1 MSRTFKGVLL
11 LAAAFGC
18 YQAVA
23 LASGSSLPSSSSAPS
38 RTMTPEERA
47 IESYNNG
54 IEHKDKGKKL
64 EEQASA
70 KQGSDADKL
79 MAKARGEY
87 EKSLKDFRNA
97 AQTSP
102 KLFQAYNGM
111 GFAYRKTG
119 DYATALEMYDK
130 AIEMAPGFY
139 SEAVEYRGEAYLA
152 LNRLDDAKKAY
163 LDLFAADRAQADLL
177 MVAMKDWVA
186 KRQADAAGVDA
197 AALATF
203 SKWVGERTDM
213 AKQSELMALSSAH
226 SRW

>member
-23 LASGSSLPSSSSAPS
+23 LASGSSLPSSSAPS

-54 IEHKDKGKKL
+54 VEHKDKGKKL
-64 EEQASA
+64 EEQAAA
-70 KQGSDADKL
+70 KQGSDAEKL

-87 EKSLKDFRNA
+87 EKSLKDFKNA

-119 DYATALEMYDK
+119 DYATALQMYDK

-139 SEAVEYRGEAYLA
+139 AEAVEYRAEAYLA

-177 MVAMKDWVA
+177 MVAMKAWVA
-186 KRQADAAGVDA
+186 SRQADAAGVDA
-197 AALATF
+197 AALEAF
-203 SKWVGERTDM
+203 SKWVGERSDI